1 MNTITDP
8 PKKLG
13 TPWRLSLAGL
23 FLGLFFLPSTLGEG
37 VGPYS
42 FVLIAPLFVLVFG
55 LFLLRRP
62 GFNLRIRGGR
72 AVAYF
77 LGLPVL
83 AGIWTAVLG
92 TSNALIELV
101 HLTLGAVTVL
111 FTMWLFRDAS
121 DIWWLVQI
129 TKVGGAVLAVWG
141 LAEITLGGTKL
152 PTAGWANPN
161 YLTTYFALIAPILWV
176 EVIGLGGRRP
186 KWTSVLLLALILVIT
201 IMAGSRANLLA
212 IVIQGGIVGWQRL
225 SLVAG
230 LRRYILRIVFVLIV
244 LGTGGW
250 IVQSIIA
257 ERGETSLTNQIERG
271 YGSAFVRAIM
281 IYDGLRLFWQ
291 SGGVGIGPANVTY
304 EHSSQPSFGKSNPD
318 DTLYPLHNFP
328 VQLAAQYG
336 IPGLLL
342 FGTSYLSLLFGLHRR
357 GGHSRAPPNSA
368 AQTVEIVRRSGWA
381 FLISFVLISIS
392 VSYLFDRRPFYLVFG
407 LYLTVNQ
414 YLIRQVEAAASE
426 T

>member
-1 MNTITDP
+1 
-8 PKKLG
+8 
-13 TPWRLSLAGL
+13 
-23 FLGLFFLPSTLGEG
+23 
-37 VGPYS
+37 
-42 FVLIAPLFVLVFG
+42 
-55 LFLLRRP
+55 
-62 GFNLRIRGGR
+62 
-72 AVAYF
+72 
-77 LGLPVL
+77 
-83 AGIWTAVLG
+83 
-92 TSNALIELV
+92 
-101 HLTLGAVTVL
+101 
-111 FTMWLFRDAS
+111 
-121 DIWWLVQI
+121 
-129 TKVGGAVLAVWG
+129 
-141 LAEITLGGTKL
+141 
-152 PTAGWANPN
+152 
-161 YLTTYFALIAPILWV
+161 
-176 EVIGLGGRRP
+176 
-186 KWTSVLLLALILVIT
+186 
-201 IMAGSRANLLA
+201 
-212 IVIQGGIVGWQRL
+212 
-225 SLVAG
+225 
-230 LRRYILRIVFVLIV
+230 
-244 LGTGGW
+244 
-250 IVQSIIA
+250 
-257 ERGETSLTNQIERG
+257 
-271 YGSAFVRAIM
+271 M